1 MTRCKIIVLAEKFI
15 AAPVTHHLVFR
26 AARAMTSSATPLC
39 ASRAVSGAS
48 ASTSFARARSLRP
61 RRAARIRA
69 SASAADDAS
78 DAADADDVGVR
89 VGGSH
94 FDRLVERQAGKY
106 ASPLREDETSAAL
119 DAFWASRGVREQAYR
134 ARLVN
139 MGTSLASNVAERDLY
154 RNPDRIGHS
163 LDRLQRLFPKVNV
176 ADMMWKEPEVLRLTL
191 RDAAAQMTALRF
203 ALPPD
208 ADLPKLVSA
217 QPGLLLADVRA
228 VGDALKALAEEF
240 PRVDVGKVVQTEPS
254 LLTESCDVLGR
265 LKRLRRVVET
275 RGGVPP
281 PSMAIFYDGGPG
293 CSNPTLFAKV
303 FLEETR
309 GDGEAYESDTRG
321 DEAPRV
327 SARRARV

>member
-1 MTRCKIIVLAEKFI
+1 
-15 AAPVTHHLVFR
+15 
-26 AARAMTSSATPLC
+26 
-39 ASRAVSGAS
+39 
-48 ASTSFARARSLRP
+48 
-61 RRAARIRA
+61 
-69 SASAADDAS
+69 
-78 DAADADDVGVR
+78 
-89 VGGSH
+89 
-94 FDRLVERQAGKY
+94 
-106 ASPLREDETSAAL
+106 
-119 DAFWASRGVREQAYR
+119 
-134 ARLVN
+134 
-139 MGTSLASNVAERDLY
+139 MGISLASNVAERDLY

-309 GDGEAYESDTRG
+309 GDGEAYESDTAWG
-321 DEAPRV
+321 
-327 SARRARV
+327 